1 MLRQIARQQK
11 LSVLIA
17 QEINRLLDGK
27 ISPQLAIQTLEWH
40 TKFSQFLESYLV
52 VFIIS

>member
-27 ISPQLAIQTLEWH
+27 ISPQLAIQTLMAREWH
-40 TKFSQFLESYLV
+40 TEFSQFLGS
-52 VFIIS
+52 